1 MKIEINVEELKKK
14 KLFVA
19 TPMYGGMC
27 IGMYMKSCL
36 DLQALMSQYGIECK
50 FSFLFNESLITRA
63 RSYCVDE
70 FLYRTDCTHMLFID
84 ADIVFNAIDVV
95 AMLALDKEIIGGVYA
110 KKAVN
115 WEQLHKAIQK
125 NPDLP
130 SSEYEKL
137 TGSMVFNPVKGTTQF
152 TVTEPVE
159 IMDLGTGFT
168 MYKREVFEKF
178 QEAHPE
184 QMFRP
189 DHQTE
194 HFNSSRE
201 ICAFFDC
208 KIDPV
213 SKRYLS
219 EDYYFTQECRKM
231 GIKTWMC
238 PWIELKHVGTHF
250 FKGSFPSVAKYIG
263 SL

>member
-1 MKIEINVEELKKK
+1 MKIEINIDELKKN

-19 TPMYGGMC
+19 TPMYGGLC
-27 IGMYMKSCL
+27 YGLYLKSCL
-36 DLQALMSQYGIECK
+36 DLQSACTHYGIEIK
-50 FSFLFNESLITRA
+50 FSFLMNESLVQ
-63 RSYCVDE
+63 RSRNYLSDE
-70 FLYRTDCTHMLFID
+70 FLSRTDCTHFMFID
-84 ADIVFNAIDVV
+84 ADIVFNAMDIITL
-95 AMLALDKEIIGGVYA
+95 MALDRDIIGGVYP
-110 KKAVN
+110 KKTCN
-115 WEQLHKAIQK
+115 WDQLHKAIQK
-125 NPDLP
+125 NSQIPA
-130 SSEYEKL
+130 SEYENL
-137 TGSMVFNPVKGTTQF
+137 TGSMVFNPVKGMTQF
-152 TVTEPVE
+152 SITEPVE

-178 QEAHPE
+178 QECHPE
-184 QMFRP
+184 QMYRP

-208 KIDPV
+208 KIDSE

-238 PWIELKHVGTHF
+238 PWIELKHIGTYHF
-250 FKGSFPSVAKYIG
+250 GGSFPSVARHLG
-263 SL
+263 SI